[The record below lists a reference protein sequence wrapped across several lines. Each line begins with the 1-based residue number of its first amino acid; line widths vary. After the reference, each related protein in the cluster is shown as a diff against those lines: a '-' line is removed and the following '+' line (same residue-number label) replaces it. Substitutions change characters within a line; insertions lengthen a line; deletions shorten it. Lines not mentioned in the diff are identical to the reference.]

1 MSKLNYSVDQIEVNV
16 NKTSSITGGG
26 TVPLIPQQ
34 KV

>member
-1 MSKLNYSVDQIEVNV
+1 MSKLNYSAEQIEVNV
-16 NKTSSITGGG
+16 NKTSTVTGG